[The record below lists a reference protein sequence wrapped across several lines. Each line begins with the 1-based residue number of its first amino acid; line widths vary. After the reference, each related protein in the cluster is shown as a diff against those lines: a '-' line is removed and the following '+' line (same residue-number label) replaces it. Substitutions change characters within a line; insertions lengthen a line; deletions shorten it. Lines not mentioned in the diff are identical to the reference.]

1 MVTHSPVH
9 YTRGSIEV
17 WDFIRDQDLN
27 YHRGNAI
34 KYICRA
40 GYKSVST
47 EVEGL
52 KKAIHYL
59 ENELHHTL
67 RSEESQRRSDR
78 VPGRVSS
85 LEFSWE
91 SGDAEAFD
99 R

>member
-1 MVTHSPVH
+1 MEPCPKH
-9 YTRGSIEV
+9 YDRGFIEP
-17 WDFIRDQDLN
+17 WDYIRDKGLN
-27 YHRGNAI
+27 YHLGNAI
-34 KYICRA
+34 KYISRA
-40 GYKSVST
+40 GFKSTATKT
-47 EVEGL
+47 EDL

-78 VPGRVSS
+78 VPLRVSG